1 MDIKYKYWDL
11 ELKHILLSHL
21 YSLMNIKYSGA
32 ILDFIK
38 EKDTLQ
44 VWVTLPNVCE
54 GVTGKIDVPMKTIK
68 KYEPTDL
75 CIGIQ
80 EHIDD
85 IIIKMEGET
94 ND

>member
-11 ELKHILLSHL
+11 ELKHNLLSYL

-32 ILDFIK
+32 ILDLIK
-38 EKDTLQ
+38 EKDSLQ
-44 VWVTLPNVCE
+44 IWVTLPNVCE
-54 GVTGKIDVPMKTIK
+54 GVTGKINIPMKTIK
-68 KYEPTDL
+68 EYELTDL

-80 EHIDD
+80 EYIDD
-85 IIIKMEGET
+85 TIIEMEGEI